1 MEHMREYTIK
11 ILKDLI
17 EACRDE
23 CLLFNTASDNI
34 QNENIKETF
43 KKYAQEKQEHLIK
56 LKCEVKRLGGD
67 LDEPN
72 SNFIDKR
79 PILNINA
86 ENDPKMLLW
95 ECVRRDTLAINLYS
109 SAMKEDILW
118 EVIPLVAKQYFGSKN
133 IHDQIYNI
141 FNKAIEIQRQPFVQ
155 VPMN

>member
-1 MEHMREYTIK
+1 MEQMREYTIK

-17 EACRDE
+17 EACQDE
-23 CLLFNTASDNI
+23 YLLFNTAYENI
-34 QNENIKETF
+34 QNENLKETF

-67 LDEPN
+67 LDEPK

-79 PILNINA
+79 PVLDINA
-86 ENDPKMLLW
+86 ESDPKTLLR
-95 ECVRRDTLAINLYS
+95 ECVRRDTITINLYS
-109 SAMKEDILW
+109 SAIKEDILW

-141 FNKAIEIQRQPFVQ
+141 FNKAIEKQRQPLVQ
-155 VPMN
+155 IPIS